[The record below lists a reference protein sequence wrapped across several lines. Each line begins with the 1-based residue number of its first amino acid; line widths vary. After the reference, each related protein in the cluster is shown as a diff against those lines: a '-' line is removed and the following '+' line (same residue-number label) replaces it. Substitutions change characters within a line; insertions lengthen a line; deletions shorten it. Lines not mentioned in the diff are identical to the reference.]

1 MEIKAK
7 AKISYTLGGAET
19 LALRTAYE
27 VLHKIYE
34 DLEAMGFKDDDDID
48 IPGWEFNDL
57 WTAKVF
63 IKDFL
68 NEIGDE

>member
-1 MEIKAK
+1 MEVKAK
-7 AKISYTLGGAET
+7 AKISYTLGSAET

-27 VLHKIYE
+27 VLNKIYE
-34 DLEAMGFKDDDDID
+34 DLEGMGFKDDDDID

-57 WTAKVF
+57 WTTKVF

-68 NEIGDE
+68 KEVEE